1 MKKAVKLVVTIVTV
15 VIVLNCG
22 VLIGLPMAWYGA
34 TTPIAG
40 ACGTI
45 DLDEAALHGSA
56 DGQWTPVQ
64 FAHAVTIVE
73 VGIEEKIPAR
83 GWTIALAVAMQESG
97 LKNYANDNSADYP
110 GVEESLTYPHDAVGH
125 DHDSLG
131 LFQQRWPSWGTM
143 AELMD
148 PATAAKKFYGALQ
161 NVDGWEDMAL
171 TVAAQKVQRSA
182 FPDAY
187 AKWESEAQALTDLIT
202 DGAADT
208 IAAWGCGA
216 GSVTV
221 SEDGWTVPVSLDQG
235 QFWGGFRTDARPD
248 HDGVDIG
255 ADSGVPIHAASAGT
269 VRYSEC
275 NSPTCDVPGSPEM
288 GGCGWMTVI
297 DHAGGIATR
306 YCHMVSE
313 PLVAAG
319 DTVAAGQVI
328 GYVGSTGNSSAA
340 HLHYEVH
347 FDPTTGDRLGDDTAV
362 DPVPFHESAGAPLK

>member
-1 MKKAVKLVVTIVTV
+1 MKQSVKLVITLVTAGV
-15 VIVLNCG
+15 VMTCG
-22 VLIGLPMAWYGA
+22 CVIGIPMAWFGA
-34 TTPIAG
+34 TQPLAG

-56 DGQWTPVQ
+56 DGQWSAVQ

-73 VGIEEKIPAR
+73 VGIEEKVPAR
-83 GWTIALAVAMQESG
+83 GWTVALATAMQESN
-97 LKNYANDNSADYP
+97 LLNYANDNPAYP

-131 LFQQRWPSWGTM
+131 LFQQRWPSWGEM
-143 AELMD
+143 RELMD
-148 PATAAKKFYGALQ
+148 PATAAKKFYNALEQ
-161 NVDGWEDMAL
+161 VEGWEDMSITA
-171 TVAAQKVQRSA
+171 AAQAVQRSA
-182 FPDAY
+182 YPDAY
-187 AKWESEAQALTDLIT
+187 AKWEAEAQELADLIT
-202 DGAADT
+202 SGAADA

-221 SEDGWTVPVSLDQG
+221 SEDGWTVPVSAEQG
-235 QFWGGFRTDARPD
+235 EFWGGFRTDSRPD

-255 ADSGVPIHAASAGT
+255 AASGVPIHASSAGT

-319 DTVAAGQVI
+319 DTVQAGQVI
-328 GYVGSTGNSSAA
+328 GYVGSTGNSSAP

-347 FDPTTGDRLGDDTAV
+347 YDPSTGDRLGDDTAV
-362 DPVPFHESAGAPLK
+362 DPVPFHEQVGASIT

>member
-1 MKKAVKLVVTIVTV
+1 MKKAVKLVVTIITV
-15 VIVLNCG
+15 CIVLSCGVIV
-22 VLIGLPMAWYGA
+22 GLPMAWFGA

-56 DGQWTPVQ
+56 DGQWSATQ

-73 VGIEEKIPAR
+73 VGIAEKIPAR
-83 GWTIALAVAMQESG
+83 GWTVALATAMQESG
-97 LKNYANDNSADYP
+97 LRNYANDNAAYP

-131 LFQQRWPSWGTM
+131 LFQQRWPSWGSM
-143 AELMD
+143 SELMD
-148 PATAAKKFYGALQ
+148 PATAAKKFYDALEK
-161 NVDGWEDMAL
+161 VDGWEDMAI
-171 TVAAQKVQRSA
+171 TVAAQRVQRSA
-182 FPDAY
+182 YPDAY
-187 AKWESEAQALTDLIT
+187 AKWESEAQALADLIT
-202 DGAADT
+202 SGAADT

-216 GSVTV
+216 GAVTV
-221 SEDGWTVPVSLDQG
+221 SEDGWTVPVSLEQG
-235 QFWGGFRTDARPD
+235 DLTGGFRTGDRPD
-248 HDGVDIG
+248 HDGVDIM
-255 ADSGVPIHAASAGT
+255 AESGVPIHAASSGT

-288 GGCGWMTVI
+288 SGCGWMTVI

-319 DTVAAGQVI
+319 EAVAAGQVI
-328 GYVGSTGNSSAA
+328 GYVGSTGNSSAP
-340 HLHYEVH
+340 HLHYETH
-347 FDPTTGDRLGDDTAV
+347 HDPSTGDRLQDETAV
-362 DPVPFHESAGAPLK
+362 DPEPFHESVGAPLE